1 MTLAPDREQALRN
14 ALPNNY
20 HASIPALAQVQVLA
34 AVLDGQDA
42 GVVSPEM
49 LGVLRHLQWLI
60 KSWLKSQ
67 KPACRKS
74 LVFSQQSFIEK

>member
-20 HASIPALAQVQVLA
+20 HASIPALAQVLA
-34 AVLDGQDA
+34 AVLDGRDV

-49 LGVLRHLQWLI
+49 LGILRLYLFPMFMSNVRI
-60 KSWLKSQ
+60 
-67 KPACRKS
+67 S
-74 LVFSQQSFIEK
+74 L

>member
-1 MTLAPDREQALRN
+1 MTLAPDRKQALRN
-14 ALPNNY
+14 ALPDRY
-20 HASIPALAQVQVLA
+20 HASIPALAQVLA
-34 AVLDGQDA
+34 AALEGQDA
-42 GVVSPEM
+42 RVVSPEM